1 MKKTS
6 SGIEKMLFL
15 IQMRFMKYETRR
27 FSETHS
33 LKRKRRLQQKK
44 IYKSLNLSVVF
55 STSSKF
61 LSVIVETV
69 ELFQKGMRRTSFARS
84 ERDALSV
91 FIAYCQHYSGTY
103 LLQAALIIR
112 SLGIRS
118 LYYSQIRKQGK
129 TANNKEKKHYFRPK
143 LLVLIFVGSKFLRF
157 VTLANSE
164 GNLYELQRKSKV
176 RQKCR
181 TLYKKQNHFEEVFKF
196 KTFTWLVCILKT
208 VRIFLQP
215 KQI

>member
-6 SGIEKMLFL
+6 SRIEKMLIL

-44 IYKSLNLSVVF
+44 IDTNEVLTCRSFF

-69 ELFQKGMRRTSFARS
+69 ELFQKGMENLLRS
-84 ERDALSV
+84 RVQRETPYR
-91 FIAYCQHYSGTY
+91 Y
-103 LLQAALIIR
+103 LLLIANIIAERIYYRRPSLFEVLVFEVCTIR
-112 SLGIRS
+112 GSENRGKLPIT
-118 LYYSQIRKQGK
+118 RKK
-129 TANNKEKKHYFRPK
+129 STVLNYFRPK
-143 LLVLIFVGSKFLRF
+143 LLVLVFVGSKFLRF

-176 RQKCR
+176 R
-181 TLYKKQNHFEEVFKF
+181 
-196 KTFTWLVCILKT
+196 
-208 VRIFLQP
+208 
-215 KQI
+215 